1 MRTPDQDVYGRELL
15 DLLKQELL
23 FVEQGGYG
31 RSVHKPHDPTIMFQD
46 SPTCLNFGEGQRV
59 HECHQCLLSRM
70 VPNEKMGEAR
80 PCHHIP
86 LNEKGETIA
95 QLDARGNELVTQEAV
110 AAWLRRVIA
119 NLEHLA
125 NTIA

>member
-1 MRTPDQDVYGRELL
+1 MRQPNQDPYGRELL

-31 RSVHKPHDPTIMFQD
+31 RSVHKPHEQTTVFQD
-46 SPTCLNFGEGQRV
+46 SPTCLNFGEKERV
-59 HECHQCLLSRM
+59 HNCDQCLLTRL
-70 VPNEKMGEAR
+70 VPLEKTDAER

-95 QLDARGNELVTQEAV
+95 ELDAKGNDLRTQEAV
-110 AAWLRRVIA
+110 AAWLKKIIY
-119 NLEHLA
+119 NLERLNNTLA
-125 NTIA
+125 